1 MLWKFIQTE
10 NNYKLVPFNH
20 ENNENDY
27 KFNRVHF
34 QILINTMFIL
44 HLIEGTCMY
53 ISHFYIVRRKQPIGI
68 LQIKFQYCH
77 LYDEYESK
85 WVIKF
90 CFSGQ
95 FDLKTVYEY
104 YKLSSHYDG
113 SATRGGCC
121 SPTPKPRVCYSLWKP
136 FIFIQKSNLRYYQM
150 SYALFYN
157 KLHDKALFYN
167 G

>member
-53 ISHFYIVRRKQPIGI
+53 IYLIFVSFVENSQLAFYK
-68 LQIKFQYCH
+68 
-77 LYDEYESK
+77 
-85 WVIKF
+85 
-90 CFSGQ
+90 
-95 FDLKTVYEY
+95 
-104 YKLSSHYDG
+104 
-113 SATRGGCC
+113 
-121 SPTPKPRVCYSLWKP
+121 
-136 FIFIQKSNLRYYQM
+136 
-150 SYALFYN
+150 
-157 KLHDKALFYN
+157 
-167 G
+167 